1 MTYAIAYTV
10 TGYAGANVE
19 NIVLSGL
26 DAEGLVESVIYSS
39 QFGTVSNV
47 SISTY

>member
-1 MTYAIAYTV
+1 MTFAIAYTV

-19 NIVLSGL
+19 NVVLSGL
-26 DAEGLVESVIYSS
+26 DAEGLVEAVIYSA
-39 QFGTVSNV
+39 QFGTVTNV